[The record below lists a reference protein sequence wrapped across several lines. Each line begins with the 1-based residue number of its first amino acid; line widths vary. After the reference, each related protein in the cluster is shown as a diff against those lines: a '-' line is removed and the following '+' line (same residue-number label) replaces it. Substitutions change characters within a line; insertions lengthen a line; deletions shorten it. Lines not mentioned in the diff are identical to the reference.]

1 MLGLGK
7 LQRLYLNLKA
17 PDGASF
23 NGSWQRCRRA
33 FLKQVGKKCVCCN
46 SKKKIEV
53 HHILP
58 RHIRPDLA
66 LDVRNLIALCGGGNA
81 GCHLRLGHLGSYFN
95 YNETI
100 AKVSWFVRHYSI
112 LRKNK

>member
-1 MLGLGK
+1 MLGIGR

-33 FLKQVGKKCVCCN
+33 FLRKVGKVCVCCN

-53 HHILP
+53 HHKIP
-58 RHIRPDLA
+58 RNTRPDLS
-66 LDVRNLIALCGGGNA
+66 LDFSNLIALCK
-81 GCHLRLGHLGSYFN
+81 GCHLRIGHLGSYFT
-95 YNETI
+95 YNSAVEI
-100 AKVSWFVRHYSI
+100 VCWYVRHNSI
-112 LRKNK
+112 LKKNEAA